1 MVPTVSAYMTYKDL
15 FSYEL
20 SSNKYSEWNNAFAS
34 VPQNFW
40 QIGGDLERYTNLVFW
55 SFASLTTIISLFG
68 RLSDVNKMVWDSGLD
83 ALNFVS
89 LLSTLISLYA
99 YNLVYEAYSQDNSGN
114 DATIAGYIA
123 AAESIKSDMELDMVS
138 KAANKGLVMTM
149 LYTQQENYLAV
160 LMALESF
167 TASSDAQ
174 EEAK

>member
-1 MVPTVSAYMTYKDL
+1 M
-15 FSYEL
+15 
-20 SSNKYSEWNNAFAS
+20 
-34 VPQNFW
+34 
-40 QIGGDLERYTNLVFW
+40 
-55 SFASLTTIISLFG
+55 FG

-89 LLSTLISLYA
+89 FLSTLISLYA

-123 AAESIKSDMELDMVS
+123 AAESIKGDMELDMVS
-138 KAANKGLVMTM
+138 KAASKGLVMTM
-149 LYTQQENYLAV
+149 LYTQRENYLAV

-167 TASSDAQ
+167 TASSEAQ